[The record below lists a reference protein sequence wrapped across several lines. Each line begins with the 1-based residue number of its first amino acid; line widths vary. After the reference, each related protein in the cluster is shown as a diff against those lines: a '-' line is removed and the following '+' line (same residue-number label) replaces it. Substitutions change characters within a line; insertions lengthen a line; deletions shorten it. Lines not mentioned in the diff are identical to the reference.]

1 MRAGLLLLD
10 EFGAVLGGVDVRP
23 PLLGVC
29 LGLDL
34 ELVGHPLALQL
45 PIVFVDG
52 RVDDLLLFV
61 DCSHP
66 NVLLIIDVVLFS
78 HIRLVDQEAFDRGAG
93 QALVPEGDGQGEA
106 ALDQVDAVFQR
117 EVGGGTV
124 GEAILDVA
132 GGNRSRVSFSM
143 IHQTVPA
150 LDLIKAQYKESVFSV
165 LSIQHLPIEE
175 QGFPLEK
182 CLWARNSIATNIK

>member
-61 DCSHP
+61 NCSHA
-66 NVLLIIDVVLFS
+66 NVLLIIDVVLFG
-78 HIRLVDQEAFDRGAG
+78 HIRLVDQLFVVLVLISLLIRLG
-93 QALVPEGDGQGEA
+93 LVPNISQPLLGRVLVLRFFKCKIFAFEALGGEQSQDDKRLLSA
-106 ALDQVDAVFQR
+106 
-117 EVGGGTV
+117 
-124 GEAILDVA
+124 
-132 GGNRSRVSFSM
+132 SSF
-143 IHQTVPA
+143 
-150 LDLIKAQYKESVFSV
+150 
-165 LSIQHLPIEE
+165 
-175 QGFPLEK
+175 
-182 CLWARNSIATNIK
+182 